1 MALSRKVYS
10 TWLGR
15 VSYADGLALQVRVT
29 TRLCTRAKVCSAQI
43 GKFA

>member
-15 VSYADGLALQVRVT
+15 VSYADGLALQVRNFIFK
-29 TRLCTRAKVCSAQI
+29 LKYYI
-43 GKFA
+43 N